1 MREDAEEEPAWAQN
15 HRDADVGARVQAQ
28 ELRAARVDLSHL
40 SRRVIKEVL
49 WIKSV
54 ENMVKLELR
63 NHDQSNIQCFLLQVF
78 TSCHVS
84 ELLRIVANC
93 TVMLALLLALQRNL
107 VGKEDIDWQ
116 ALTRDI
122 FRGEAVKHVELVRHR
137 AFLAN
142 WEDLEPT
149 ETLRCLDNF
158 DKIVPLFAR
167 QRTF

>member
-1 MREDAEEEPAWAQN
+1 
-15 HRDADVGARVQAQ
+15 
-28 ELRAARVDLSHL
+28 
-40 SRRVIKEVL
+40 
-49 WIKSV
+49 
-54 ENMVKLELR
+54 
-63 NHDQSNIQCFLLQVF
+63 
-78 TSCHVS
+78 
-84 ELLRIVANC
+84 
-93 TVMLALLLALQRNL
+93 MLALLLALQRNL